1 MINDCSV
8 TVDHALR
15 AVTYVHIPLPRH
27 TIIWAN
33 GLETESLQTAAAMLD
48 SQQRTD
54 LSYVLVDP
62 QACGKPARRS
72 LSTAAVCNPAA

>member
-33 GLETESLQTAAAMLD
+33 GLETESFHPAAAMLD
-48 SQQRTD
+48 
-54 LSYVLVDP
+54 P
-62 QACGKPARRS
+62 
-72 LSTAAVCNPAA
+72 

>member
-27 TIIWAN
+27 TIIWAS
-33 GLETESLQTAAAMLD
+33 GLETECFHPAAAMLD
-48 SQQRTD
+48 
-54 LSYVLVDP
+54 P
-62 QACGKPARRS
+62 
-72 LSTAAVCNPAA
+72 